1 MALSKPPT
9 AQELE
14 HRVAFAKR
22 GPIDDDLGNSE
33 GPFQDQFSL
42 WAAFRSRGG
51 NEAVVAARLE
61 GRNVLGVYLRS
72 SPQSRQIESDW
83 RMTDKRT
90 GEQYAVKIA
99 DAVSDRNWVYV
110 EVQTGG
116 AA

>member
-1 MALSKPPT
+1 MALSNPPT
-9 AQELE
+9 AQQLDR
-14 HRVAFAKR
+14 RVVFAKR
-22 GPIDDDLGNSE
+22 VEIDDGLGNVE
-33 GPFQDQFSL
+33 GRFADQFSL

-72 SPQSRQIESDW
+72 SPQSRQIKSDW

-90 GEQYAVKIA
+90 GQEYAVKIA
-99 DAVSDRNWVYV
+99 DAATDRNWVYV
-110 EVQTGG
+110 EVQTGS